1 VCVEEDL
8 ATSFVRIVS
17 GKVEPV
23 SNYLYPG
30 VYIEEIRGPQ
40 QISGVGTSTT
50 AFVGWTEKGPDE
62 PTLIDSWNAFL
73 AKFGNF
79 TWGYNVPFAVYNFFA
94 EGGAYA
100 YVVSAK
106 ASDGLAAAT
115 VVVAPF
121 QFTAA
126 SPGLWGN
133 DLAIAIENYPWED
146 TPSTTLTPTFGIRV
160 LYSAAK
166 VEQDDS
172 KKTVLERLITRY
184 IKNNNL
190 DSAKIT
196 RTVDYYVIEEF
207 PGLTIKDLK
216 KGANGQP
223 SSLEAKINGQSLF
236 LRVTVNAETPPAP
249 TALAPALLV
258 TGADSTSG
266 TPVDYQGALAKLDP
280 ITDASLLVLPDTG
293 MLDDLKTQQ
302 ATIQQGINYCESRT
316 PCDMFMIADAPF
328 WLDPQTL
335 RSFKRG
341 EPITPP
347 GATAAIDLENALNS
361 DRGAIYYPWID
372 FFNTSTAR
380 SVTIPP
386 SGAIAGTYSET
397 DSRVG
402 VFKAPAGIRD
412 GKLSSAVS
420 LTALVTEKAQ
430 GILNPDGINAIRSL
444 PTYGIVTYG
453 ARTLSTDPSLIYISV
468 RRLLTYI
475 EMSLYRGLQWVV
487 FEPNDQKLWGTV
499 RRDVTVFLTQVWT
512 AGGLFG
518 AKDSDAFEVKVD
530 ASNNPPATR
539 NQGLLYI
546 DIKVAP
552 VRPAE
557 FVVLRIQQQTLPSA

>member
-1 VCVEEDL
+1 MSRPSSGGSRDQLADSALAILFSQHLPLLKERWREMPSKAASTVPSMGEEAMGKRPRSVAMRCVSKRIWQPPSSESSLERLNPCPTTCIRASTSKKSGDRSRSL
-8 ATSFVRIVS
+8 ASAPAPPPSWDGQKR
-17 GKVEPV
+17 
-23 SNYLYPG
+23 
-30 VYIEEIRGPQ
+30 
-40 QISGVGTSTT
+40 
-50 AFVGWTEKGPDE
+50 GPDE

-115 VVVAPF
+115 VVHAPF
-121 QFTAA
+121 QFTAS

-146 TPSTTLTPTFGIRV
+146 TPSTTLTPTFGVRV

-166 VEQDDS
+166 VDQDDS

-190 DSAKIT
+190 GSAKIT

-266 TPVDYQGALAKLDP
+266 TPVDYQDALARLDP
-280 ITDASLLVLPDTG
+280 ITDASLLVMPDTG

-302 ATIQQGINYCESRT
+302 ATIQQGINYCEGRT
-316 PCDMFMIADAPF
+316 PCDMFVIADAPF
-328 WLDPQTL
+328 WLDPPTL

-380 SVTIPP
+380 SITILPP
-386 SGAIAGTYSET
+386 GPSQGPMPRPIAASAC
-397 DSRVG
+397 SRLRRV
-402 VFKAPAGIRD
+402 
-412 GKLSSAVS
+412 SA
-420 LTALVTEKAQ
+420 TA
-430 GILNPDGINAIRSL
+430 SC
-444 PTYGIVTYG
+444 
-453 ARTLSTDPSLIYISV
+453 
-468 RRLLTYI
+468 RR
-475 EMSLYRGLQWVV
+475 R
-487 FEPNDQKLWGTV
+487 
-499 RRDVTVFLTQVWT
+499 
-512 AGGLFG
+512 
-518 AKDSDAFEVKVD
+518 
-530 ASNNPPATR
+530 
-539 NQGLLYI
+539 
-546 DIKVAP
+546 
-552 VRPAE
+552 
-557 FVVLRIQQQTLPSA
+557 